1 MDLDAL
7 FKWMYETTLAVTIR
21 ENDSLFPWIESIH
34 VIALAM
40 VIGSIA
46 IVDLRLLGVASLER
60 TVRRVADQTLP
71 ITWLA
76 FIIAAITGLILF
88 TSNALAY
95 AHNFY
100 FQGKMLLLV
109 LAGINMLVFQFGV
122 YTSVAKWDVAQH
134 TPLAARLAGLL
145 SLLFWTTII
154 VFGRWI
160 GFTLVPAIAG

>member
-1 MDLDAL
+1 MEFDAL
-7 FKWMYETTLAVTIR
+7 FKWLYNTTLAVTIR

-34 VIALAM
+34 VIAIAL

-46 IVDLRLLGVASLER
+46 IVDLRLLGIASLER
-60 TVRRVADQTLP
+60 AVSRVAHQTLP
-71 ITWLA
+71 LTWIA
-76 FIIAAITGLILF
+76 FIVAAISGVILF

-109 LAGINMLVFQFGV
+109 LAGLNMLVFQFGI
-122 YTSVAKWDVAQH
+122 YTSVAKWDLAQR
-134 TPLAARLAGLL
+134 TPFAARIAGAL
-145 SLLFWTTII
+145 SLLFWTTVI

-160 GFTLVPAIAG
+160 GFTLLPTLGS